1 MNATLSVSSSTAS
14 GHVGDERYCG
24 SVYSRYSFRI
34 YPTPGQRRALRRLVA
49 EAVHRTHPR

>member
-1 MNATLSVSSSTAS
+1 M
-14 GHVGDERYCG
+14 
-24 SVYSRYSFRI
+24 YSRYSFRI